1 VLTQSE
7 LFLVAEAYGDGQ
19 NTCIMVQVRKKTRA
33 KTASPAPRAPATP
46 RAAAAC
52 RRPVDGLLDPVLFQ
66 ALGDPTRVQLLACLM
81 KCGRACLVNEVAACC
96 VVDLSVVSRH
106 LKVLAG
112 AGIVESS
119 RSGRLVSYRVR
130 YESLAERFRQLAS
143 AIEECAPSTVAPVT
157 NVKLHA
163 SRKKSPCDGGQ
174 NGCC

>member
-1 VLTQSE
+1 
-7 LFLVAEAYGDGQ
+7 
-19 NTCIMVQVRKKTRA
+19 MVQVRKKRIAKKSLRITRA
-33 KTASPAPRAPATP
+33 PVTP
-46 RAAAAC
+46 QAAAAC

-81 KCGRACLVNEVAACC
+81 KCGRACLVSEVAACC

-119 RSGRLVSYRVR
+119 RTGRLVSYRVR
-130 YESLAERFRQLAS
+130 YESLSERFRQLAS
-143 AIEECAPSTVAPVT
+143 AIVECAPSTVAPVT